1 MSFMPDANKHNE
13 FIEKEKLLDAEIAKL
28 QEAVKIRDVVMN
40 KLHEYNDIKDAT
52 QIVIGQL
59 ANLQQV
65 TVRKLH
71 EDFGLDSSE

>member
-1 MSFMPDANKHNE
+1 MSDESK
-13 FIEKEKLLDAEIAKL
+13 IKDLLEKEKLIDEELAHLE
-28 QEAVKIRDVVMN
+28 QAVKIRDVVMS

-52 QIVIGQL
+52 QIVIGTL

>member
-1 MSFMPDANKHNE
+1 MS
-13 FIEKEKLLDAEIAKL
+13 
-28 QEAVKIRDVVMN
+28 

-52 QIVIGQL
+52 QIVIGTL

-71 EDFGLDSSE
+71 EDFGLDSSEWTQIGTIRSNSRLSFYWGKALHYSLTLCLCIL